1 MLGDAI
7 ASKNVQVALLFGSS
21 VVDQGCGGALVADR
35 YVVTAAHC
43 TDGQQAA
50 GLKVA
55 VGDTTFALG
64 NEAAS
69 FIVGVKTIKQHPDYD
84 PSNTQNDISVLELAL
99 DLTAYPNIKPICLP
113 NQDAT
118 FAIQ

>member
-1 MLGDAI
+1 M
-7 ASKNVQVALLFGSS
+7 
-21 VVDQGCGGALVADR
+21 
-35 YVVTAAHC
+35 VTAAHC
-43 TDGQQAA
+43 TDGQEAS

-69 FIVGVKTIKQHPDYD
+69 LIVGVKTIKQHPDYA
-84 PSNTQNDISVLELAL
+84 PSNTQNDISVLELDQAL
-99 DLTAYPNIKPICLP
+99 DLTVYPNIKPICLP